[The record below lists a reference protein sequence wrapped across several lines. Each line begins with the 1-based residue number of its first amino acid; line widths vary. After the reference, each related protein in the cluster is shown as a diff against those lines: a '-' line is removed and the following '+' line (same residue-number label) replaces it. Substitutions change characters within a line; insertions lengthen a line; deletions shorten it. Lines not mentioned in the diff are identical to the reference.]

1 MSKKSSIEQPFV
13 FWCPIEKATQRVVD
27 PTTGEEEMVLGGI
40 ASTADKDADGE
51 YLDPKGFDINP
62 LLTSGLVNWHHQA
75 KGQPA
80 TIIGEPRKAEIRKEG
95 LYIETVLYPSSKIA
109 HDVWE
114 LAQTLERDSKT
125 RRLGYSIEG
134 KVLKRKS
141 DDKNSPDYNHIDKA
155 VITGVAI
162 THMPKNPKTFAN
174 IIKGEIDD
182 EEEEVEKD
190 GTETSQ
196 ESTSAA
202 QAQESAGL
210 NTDKGRALM
219 PESVD
224 GVKKKTFNKAEV
236 LERLFKDIPG
246 ISIAKAEDIY
256 IMLNKYAIMKEH
268 KNITEEDLQKAYEVL
283 GLNVESAEE
292 EVEKGEQ
299 TEKGCGSGDGGS
311 EKVLKKAK
319 AKKEDEEEETEETEE
334 TETEE
339 EEVEE
344 AQETEET
351 ETEET
356 TEQKKVEKGGNNRF
370 DRLEKALATSYM
382 GTEKGLRAVGVL
394 IKGLQSDL
402 QASRQENAELRELC
416 KSNQDELENMRTA
429 LEAFGAQVP
438 ARKSISAARVV
449 ERGFQKGNDNDLEKG
464 GAGKGEGK
472 GDGGPTV
479 VSMSRNRALVAEI
492 LDQATFAKGFDE
504 EFSKACVSFEATH
517 VLPENVIQRIKAEYG
532 FEIVK

>member
-13 FWCPIEKATQRVVD
+13 FWCPIEKASQRVVD

-51 YLDPKGFDINP
+51 YLDPKGFDIKP

-141 DDKNSPDYNHIDKA
+141 DDKNNPDYNHIDKA

-196 ESTSAA
+196 ESTSTA
-202 QAQESAGL
+202 QAQESTGL
-210 NTDKGRALM
+210 DTDKGRALM

-224 GVKKKTFNKAEV
+224 GVKKKTFSKAEI

-268 KNITEEDLQKAYEVL
+268 KNITEEDLQKAYEAL
-283 GLNVESAEE
+283 GLNIESAEE

-319 AKKEDEEEETEETEE
+319 AKKGDEAEE

-339 EEVEE
+339 EEEVEE
-344 AQETEET
+344 EEVEET
-351 ETEET
+351 ETED
-356 TEQKKVEKGGNNRF
+356 TEKKKVEKGGNNRF

-394 IKGLQSDL
+394 IKGLQTEL
-402 QASRQENAELRELC
+402 QASREENAQLQELF

-464 GAGKGEGK
+464 GAGKDEGK
-472 GDGGPTV
+472 DGATV

-492 LDQATFAKGFDE
+492 LDQATFAKGGFDE
-504 EFSKACVSFEATH
+504 EFSKACVSFEASHT
-517 VLPENVIQRIKAEYG
+517 LPENVIQRIKAEYG